1 MATELRPTQGA
12 TLTRSERILEDQLLK
27 VESQLRL
34 LDIGVGV
41 SGALVILFGY
51 ALGLMVVDRFLV
63 LSSLARQAMFV
74 GMCAGVVYWCYR
86 KLASTDPTYQSGVC
100 GSSFGKNHTGCEK
113 QCYQLGGSERGK
125 YSGKC
130 SPCPG

>member
-12 TLTRSERILEDQLLK
+12 TLTRSERVLEDQLLK

-41 SGALVILFGY
+41 SGALVIVFGY

-86 KLASTDPTYQSGVC
+86 KLWLPLTRPINPVYARFFWKEPYRMQKIVSL
-100 GSSFGKNHTGCEK
+100 TGWT
-113 QCYQLGGSERGK
+113 
-125 YSGKC
+125 
-130 SPCPG
+130 